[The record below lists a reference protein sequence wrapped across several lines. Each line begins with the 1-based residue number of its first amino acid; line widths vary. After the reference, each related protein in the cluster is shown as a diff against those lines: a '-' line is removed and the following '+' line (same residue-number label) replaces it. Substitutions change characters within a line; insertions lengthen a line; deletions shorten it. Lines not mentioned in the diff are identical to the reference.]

1 MISAFLDLQY
11 QLAQLCF
18 LVSAGLVIAGIIVYI
33 QE

>member
-18 LVSAGLVIAGIIVYI
+18 MVSAGLVIAGIITYI